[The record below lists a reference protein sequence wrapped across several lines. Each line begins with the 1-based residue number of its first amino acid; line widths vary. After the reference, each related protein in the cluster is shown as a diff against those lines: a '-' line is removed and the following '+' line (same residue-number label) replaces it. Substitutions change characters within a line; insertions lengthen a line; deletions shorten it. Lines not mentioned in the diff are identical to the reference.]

1 MRKKEKNAWV
11 PETEIGFCIF
21 KSSLKMDS
29 VQTVSEY
36 RVQLLKETFKSC
48 YPLSIYN
55 GTKKKQEWLNTT
67 CPELSQS
74 VSVDPLGMR
83 SNEADCF
90 AAHCWVGRTS
100 VTRQWDSHMYQ
111 SRDTPVCSING
122 HQPPASL
129 PTSVLVANHQ
139 SSQSQLLLLADT
151 SPGLSDHYCPVSWNR
166 VLLSWKFDL
175 NT

>member
-1 MRKKEKNAWV
+1 MSSRDWNKMLYLQIF
-11 PETEIGFCIF
+11 TENGFCTDRQNIESNF
-21 KSSLKMDS
+21 SKKLSNLVIHCPYTMAQRRSRNDWIRP
-29 VQTVSEY
+29 VWNWVSQCQWIHWACA
-36 RVQLLKETFKSC
+36 V
-48 YPLSIYN
+48 
-55 GTKKKQEWLNTT
+55 
-67 CPELSQS
+67 
-74 VSVDPLGMR
+74 MR
-83 SNEADCF
+83 QI

>member
-36 RVQLLKETFKSC
+36 RVQLLKETFKSS

-67 CPELSQS
+67 CLELSQS

-83 SNEADCF
+83 SNEADC
-90 AAHCWVGRTS
+90 CT
-100 VTRQWDSHMYQ
+100 
-111 SRDTPVCSING
+111 
-122 HQPPASL
+122 
-129 PTSVLVANHQ
+129 
-139 SSQSQLLLLADT
+139 
-151 SPGLSDHYCPVSWNR
+151 
-166 VLLSWKFDL
+166 LLSWEDQCDQAVGQSYVPEQRHTSVQYQWSPTTSLSPNLSSRCKPPVKSVTVAPASGHQSRSQWSL
-175 NT
+175 LSSVLK